1 MEIISN
7 FAVVQIYNNF
17 KVMVKNYVKPDCQV
31 VLPHLKEGL
40 ALQAGGSGGA
50 NEDEQLSKRN
60 SFFDDDDTD
69 YKSPWDTQDNK

>member
-1 MEIISN
+1 M
-7 FAVVQIYNNF
+7 
-17 KVMVKNYVKPDCQV
+17 
-31 VLPHLKEGL
+31 LPHLKEGL

-50 NEDEQLSKRN
+50 SEDEQLSKRN